1 VVVLT
6 HGGFNTLRMVVLTH
20 GGFNTLRM
28 VVLTHWAWWF
38 FKAWWFQRTA
48 HCGFNTLRF

>member
-1 VVVLT
+1 MVVLTHCACGFKALRMVVLT

-28 VVLTHWAWWF
+28 VVLTRCAWWF
-38 FKAWWFQRTA
+38 
-48 HCGFNTLRF
+48 

>member
-38 FKAWWFQRTA
+38 FKAWWF
-48 HCGFNTLRF
+48 

>member
-6 HGGFNTLRMVVLTH
+6 RGGFHTLRMVVLTH

-28 VVLTHWAWWF
+28 VVLTHWAWRF
-38 FKAWWFQRTA
+38 FKAWWF
-48 HCGFNTLRF
+48 

>member
-6 HGGFNTLRMVVLTH
+6 RGGFNTLRMVVLTH

-28 VVLTHWAWWF
+28 VVLTHWAWRF
-38 FKAWWFQRTA
+38 FKAWWF
-48 HCGFNTLRF
+48 

>member
-28 VVLTHWAWWF
+28 VVLTHWAWRF
-38 FKAWWFQRTA
+38 FKAWWF
-48 HCGFNTLRF
+48 